1 MSDIEEN
8 KAVVV
13 QFWQHF
19 SKSDFDAAL
28 ALLSDDAT
36 WWIAGTTDIS
46 GTYSKQEFET
56 LAKGIGENTVNG
68 IEVKPLQVTAEDDR
82 VAVEAESY
90 GELKNGKIYNNFY
103 HLQHVVRDGKLTEIK
118 EYLDTQHVQDV
129 FGNG

>member
-36 WWIAGTTDIS
+36 WWIAGTT
-46 GTYSKQEFET
+46 
-56 LAKGIGENTVNG
+56 
-68 IEVKPLQVTAEDDR
+68 
-82 VAVEAESY
+82 AVGSD
-90 GELKNGKIYNNFY
+90 LS
-103 HLQHVVRDGKLTEIK
+103 L
-118 EYLDTQHVQDV
+118 
-129 FGNG
+129 